1 MVSPDIRYTQCSGD
15 DSSMESKCDCPW
27 QSEYFDSLRG
37 APPCNVAIITCVDKT
52 EPPPICHPDR
62 VKRAEG
68 STQVACFTLRRLLLQ
83 LEWIPPLRLRYGR
96 NDRRF
101 RFGCY
106 KFECTTNGLTANGGR
121 LPPLHCVVPFTPTGC
136 IRNVAGG
143 RLPPL
148 HLMYH
153 VFCILRT
160 QNRHRMR
167 KYTPDSLQNCQL
179 SIVHCQL
186 EHPSSSTA
194 PV

>member
-15 DSSMESKCDCPW
+15 DSS
-27 QSEYFDSLRG
+27 
-37 APPCNVAIITCVDKT
+37 PCNVAIITCVDKT

-68 STQVACFTLRRLLLQ
+68 SAQVACFTLRRLLLQ

-96 NDRRF
+96 NDNAF
-101 RFGCY
+101 CIGCY
-106 KFECTTNGLTANGGR
+106 KFKCTTYMAAGCRRYIAWYHS
-121 LPPLHCVVPFTPTGC
+121 PPQVVFETW
-136 IRNVAGG
+136 RAAG
-143 RLPPL
+143 LPPL
-148 HLMYH
+148 HLMHH

-167 KYTPDSLQNCQL
+167 QYTSDSLKNCQL

-186 EHPSSSTA
+186 NHSSSNA